1 MAKKKEQKDMAQEQ
15 ELRLKFQ
22 QKLIEILELG
32 KKKKNMLEYQ
42 EIADFFKDLNLDP
55 EKFEMVIDYL
65 EQNGIDVLK
74 ISNDDDVDD
83 DIILD
88 EEDEVEVEKIDLS
101 VPEGVSV
108 EDPVRMYL
116 KEIGKV
122 PLLSADEEIELAQ
135 NMEDGAVATEKINV
149 LKGRID
155 GASEE
160 EKAEIKE
167 EIKTLQRDVDKG
179 ADAKKRLAEANLR
192 LVVSIAKRYVGRGM
206 LFLDLIQ
213 EGNLGL
219 IKAVEKFDYRKGYKF
234 STYATWWIRQA
245 ITRAIADQARTIR
258 IPVHMVETINKLIRV
273 SRQLLQELG
282 REPSPEEIA
291 EEMDM
296 SVDRVREILKISQ
309 EPVSLETP
317 IGEEEDSHLG
327 DFIQDDNVPVP
338 ADAAAFTLLKEQLIE
353 VLGTLTEREQ
363 KVLRLR
369 FGLDDGRARTLEE
382 VGKEFNVTRE
392 RIRQIEAKALRKLRH
407 PSRSRKLK
415 DYLD

>member
-1 MAKKKEQKDMAQEQ
+1 MEMNMAKFSEKLV
-15 ELRLKFQ
+15 EL
-22 QKLIEILELG
+22 LELA
-32 KKKKNMLEYQ
+32 KKKKNVLEYQ
-42 EIADFFKDLNLDP
+42 EISDFFKDSPLEVDQM
-55 EKFEMVIDYL
+55 EKVFDFL
-65 EQNGIDVLK
+65 EASGVDVLR
-74 ISNDDDVDD
+74 ITENSGDELLLDNDMDMDGME
-83 DIILD
+83 D
-88 EEDEVEVEKIDLS
+88 EEEVELDKIDLS
-101 VPEGVSV
+101 VPEGVSI

-122 PLLSADEEIELAQ
+122 SLLSADEEIELAKR
-135 NMEDGAVATEKINV
+135 ME
-149 LKGRID
+149 KGD
-155 GASEE
+155 EA
-160 EKAEIKE
+160 
-167 EIKTLQRDVDKG
+167 
-179 ADAKKRLAEANLR
+179 AKKRLAEANLR

-206 LFLDLIQ
+206 LFRDLIQ

-282 REPSPEEIA
+282 REPTPEEIA

-296 SVDRVREILKISQ
+296 PVDRVREILKISQ

-338 ADAAAFTLLKEQLIE
+338 ADAAAFTLLKEQLVE
-353 VLGTLTEREQ
+353 VLSTLTDREQ